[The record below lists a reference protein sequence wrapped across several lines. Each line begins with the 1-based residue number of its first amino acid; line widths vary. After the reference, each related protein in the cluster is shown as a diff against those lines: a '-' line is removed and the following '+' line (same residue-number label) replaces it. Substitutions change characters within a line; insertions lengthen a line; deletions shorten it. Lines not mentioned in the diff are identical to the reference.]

1 MLPVIGGKK
10 MNNIDNNDILYSR
23 VFLILIVTENINI
36 AGQSDLLWLIHF
48 TIQHVYKAHYGV
60 FFDKIYTYSN

>member
-1 MLPVIGGKK
+1 MLSYEQEYRLMLPVIGGKK

-48 TIQHVYKAHYGV
+48 TIQRL
-60 FFDKIYTYSN
+60 

>member
-1 MLPVIGGKK
+1 

-48 TIQHVYKAHYGV
+48 TIQRL
-60 FFDKIYTYSN
+60 